1 MLKRQAIGAQQA
13 MGRNDMRSVAFGV
26 QGHQGTTL
34 VELVTVVAMVAILA
48 MIAYPSYL
56 QYLQRARRTEATAA
70 LVRIAANQERF
81 YLQNRTYTTS
91 LAQVGFPGGQ
101 TESGYYLISIPL
113 ANAADYQVMA
123 TAAPGTSQSEDADC
137 QQFSIDDQSVRFAAP
152 DPDGQCW

>member
-1 MLKRQAIGAQQA
+1 
-13 MGRNDMRSVAFGV
+13 MGRNDMRRVALGV
-26 QGHQGTTL
+26 QVHQGTTL

-70 LVRIAANQERF
+70 LVRLAANQERF
-81 YLQNRTYTTS
+81 YLQNRTYTNN
-91 LAQVGFPGGQ
+91 LAQLGFPDGQ

-113 ANAADYQVMA
+113 ANAADYQVVA

-137 QQFSIDDQSVRFAAP
+137 QQFSIDDESVRFAAP
-152 DPDGQCW
+152 DPDGRCW